1 MIFAREQASIG
12 NEIYRPGDFSE
23 QCNWK
28 RFILGGLVCFVLF
41 LTGCDGSGD
50 LGKSRNCTCPKPEVH
65 LCEMAKK
72 NLTGGDLVTFS
83 SDGDMDTVKY
93 IIARLRDDIPLPRWH
108 AALEAAL
115 QHGHVQI
122 AEILMKEIAKLPEEY
137 STLSKRDW
145 DDEIN
150 FLADSNHAGAC
161 DAMRFVFKHAG
172 NIINNPLNHL
182 WNMSDCKLQACID
195 FGYLK
200 ESALKSLKEDSRGLL
215 SAVLSGHYRRMHHRG
230 AFEISKEK
238 VLENQQMAAEA
249 VVMAK
254 RLLDNGYRPT
264 PIDISSLKN
273 EFGAF
278 ADGDK
283 EANDARIKILKL
295 LENYK

>member
-1 MIFAREQASIG
+1 MIFAMKQASIG
-12 NEIYRPGDFSE
+12 NEIYRSGDFSE
-23 QCNWK
+23 QCDRK

-65 LCEMAKK
+65 LCEMAKE

-83 SDGDMDTVKY
+83 GDGDIDTVKY

-122 AEILMKEIAKLPEEY
+122 AEILMKEIAKLPKEY

-150 FLADSNHAGAC
+150 LLANSNHASAC
-161 DAMRFVFKHAG
+161 DAMRFVFKYAG
-172 NIINNPLNHL
+172 NTIDNPLNHL

-195 FGYLK
+195 FGYLNDN
-200 ESALKSLKEDSRGLL
+200 ALQSLKEDKKGLIA
-215 SAVLSGHYRRMHHRG
+215 AVYFGHCHHMHHRG

-249 VVMAK
+249 FAMVK
-254 RLLDNGYRPT
+254 RLLDNGYHPSL
-264 PIDISSLKN
+264 IDIASLKN
-273 EFGAF
+273 ESSSE
-278 ADGDK
+278 
-283 EANDARIKILKL
+283 EAEAKDAKIKILKL